1 MTVMIAG
8 AGVGG
13 LTLALML
20 HARGIP
26 SVIVEQ
32 APEVR
37 ELGVGINTLPHAI
50 KELADLGLLPE
61 LDRVAVRTK
70 ELIYINRL
78 GQEIWREKRGLDAGF
93 EYPQFSIHRGRLQKV
108 LYDAVVARLGPDA
121 VQTGWR
127 LGGFI
132 QDEGGVTAHFTDAR
146 HGATSRTMRG
156 EVLIGADG
164 IHSAV
169 RRHFYPGEGSPSW
182 QGVMLWRGAAD
193 WPAFL
198 SGRSM
203 YIGGGMGLKLAL
215 YPIADGATAETK
227 LTNWAIAV
235 RIADGEKSP
244 PPKEG
249 WSRVARLDEVLPY
262 AARFRVPGVDV
273 EALVRAT
280 KTIFEYPM
288 CDRDALPRWSFGRV
302 TLLGDAAHP
311 MYPVGSN
318 GAAQAILDARCLA
331 DALKKSEHPMQ
342 ALGLY
347 EEDRLPKTAEIVRV
361 NRTGGPERVIDE
373 VEKLAPSGF
382 EYVDRVLSRTERE
395 AIVKGYAGKAGFT
408 LQQVN
413 RRGG

>member
-26 SVIVEQ
+26 SVIYEQ
-32 APEVR
+32 ASEVR

-50 KELADLGLLPE
+50 KELADLGLLPA
-61 LDRVAVRTK
+61 LDAAAVRTK
-70 ELIYINRL
+70 ELIYVNRL
-78 GQEIWREKRGLDAGF
+78 GQEIWRETRGTDAGF
-93 EYPQFSIHRGRLQKV
+93 EYPQFSIHRGRLQKL
-108 LYDAVVARLGPDA
+108 LYDAVIARLGPQA
-121 VQTGWR
+121 VQTGLR
-127 LGGFI
+127 LSGFF
-132 QDEGGVTAHFTDAR
+132 QDEGGITAHFTDAR
-146 HGATSRTMRG
+146 FGASSRTARA

-164 IHSAV
+164 IHSSV
-169 RRHFYPGEGSPSW
+169 RKHFYPTEGSPSW

-193 WPAFL
+193 WPEFL
-198 SGRSM
+198 TGRSM

-215 YPIADGATAETK
+215 YPIAEGEAPGTK

-235 RIADGEKSP
+235 RIADAEKSP

-249 WSRVARLDEVLPY
+249 WSRVARLEEVLPY
-262 AARFRVPGVDV
+262 AARFRIPGIDIG
-273 EALVRAT
+273 ALVRST

-331 DALKKSEHPMQ
+331 DALKQSEHPMQ
-342 ALGLY
+342 ALQHY
-347 EEDRLPKTAEIVRV
+347 EDERLPKTAEIVRV

-413 RRGG
+413 RRST